1 MMNDLEGIFEALS
14 ILEQQLK
21 DVKSKLE
28 ELEDRVAKLEKI
40 VTEYFKG

>member
-1 MMNDLEGIFEALS
+1 MMNDLEGIFEA
-14 ILEQQLK
+14 IAVLEEQLK